1 MVHDDT
7 VYDLGEV
14 DKGRQRSAFS
24 GTPLRAEEFESTMP
38 RGAPFGRS
46 RAVTRGAARE
56 SAHGGVGPALAGSLS
71 LFVPGLGQMVAGEV
85 GWGLLFLTW
94 IGFCGACLWAVTATI
109 DRIVPTLRLLDVSI
123 ESLAAVVGGLAIMT
137 IVLHVTATLHAQTR
151 APGEDR
157 SSPHPIVTGL
167 ASLLVPG
174 WGQLLAG
181 HRRRAGLFLICAWL
195 LAAGWLAVTPLGM
208 NLLARLGQSLPPNAR
223 DGWGPTVLLA
233 GPAVLWIVAVYDA
246 AAGAVVSRRAA

>member
-14 DKGRQRSAFS
+14 DKGGQRPVFS

-38 RGAPFGRS
+38 RGAPIRRP
-46 RAVTRGAARE
+46 RAVPRNGARE
-56 SAHGGVGPALAGSLS
+56 SAGVGPALAGSLS

-94 IGFCGACLWAVTATI
+94 IGFCGACLWALTATI
-109 DRIVPTLRLLDVSI
+109 DRLVPTLRLLDVSV
-123 ESLAAVVGGLAIMT
+123 ESLAAVVGGLAITT
-137 IVLHVTATLHAQTR
+137 IALHVTATLHAQTR
-151 APGEDR
+151 ATGEDR
-157 SSPHPIVTGL
+157 SSPHPIVTAL

-181 HRRRAGLFLICAWL
+181 HRRRAGLFLFCAWL
-195 LAAGWLAVTPLGM
+195 LAAGWLAVTPQGT
-208 NLLARLGQSLPPNAR
+208 NLLARLGQSLPPNVR
-223 DGWGPTVLLA
+223 DDWGPAILLA
-233 GPAVLWIVAVYDA
+233 GPAVLWIIAVYDA
-246 AAGAVVSRRAA
+246 AAGAVARRREA